1 MSRRDR
7 VGGPTGVIRPFTPTQ
22 GHDNAQ
28 DEIAEALDHI
38 ARGIA
43 AIDHNLQLL
52 IARIDGGSLAVAR
65 VAASLKESPRP
76 AVSIGSCRCLPD
88 SSAPA
93 PPDRNRRPRG
103 PPSRARGNA
112 HEKVNA
118 PRARDHNAIGS
129 WRS

>member
-1 MSRRDR
+1 MSLVPLAKKYANAPASLRGSGVAVISIEGVVAPANFRFAIKRRKAMSRRDR

-65 VAASLKESPRP
+65 VAASLKDES
-76 AVSIGSCRCLPD
+76 
-88 SSAPA
+88 
-93 PPDRNRRPRG
+93 
-103 PPSRARGNA
+103 
-112 HEKVNA
+112 H
-118 PRARDHNAIGS
+118 
-129 WRS
+129 